1 MNNSHKIS
9 VPVIKKMKLKS
20 HHDGKCIELLKKT
33 HWDFTI
39 LFKFFLTFEKQCLA
53 LSVFP
58 SIVTWNVVIQLVFS
72 LKIKKKLGMDYYAIL

>member
-1 MNNSHKIS
+1 
-9 VPVIKKMKLKS
+9 MKLKS

-33 HWDFTI
+33 HLAFTI